1 MAAGREEDVEGLA
14 GDVPARWCAGACRAG
29 AKASDA
35 SAMRG
40 ARSAV
45 FASRDKIFTRMRKKL
60 TRQSS
65 DSCSEILVHSALA
78 PKG

>member
-1 MAAGREEDVEGLA
+1 
-14 GDVPARWCAGACRAG
+14 
-29 AKASDA
+29 
-35 SAMRG
+35 
-40 ARSAV
+40 
-45 FASRDKIFTRMRKKL
+45 MRKKL